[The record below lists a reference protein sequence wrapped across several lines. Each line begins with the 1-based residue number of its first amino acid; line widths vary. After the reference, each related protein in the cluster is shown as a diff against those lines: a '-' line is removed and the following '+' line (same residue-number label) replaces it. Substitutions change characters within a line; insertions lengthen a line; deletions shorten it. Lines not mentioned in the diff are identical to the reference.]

1 MLQNQFSRTG
11 TVISTEK
18 VVGCRE
24 LATYTMEKIKEL
36 HPGFQVDFD
45 CLHNNGHGYAVH
57 EFLGALGGVSVRYME
72 ESLAKHLLREAIDS
86 QPREFLK
93 YTTKLRELAQ
103 IDKYILRETRLVYDK
118 VVFLSGSNIMHD
130 NVDFEIVN
138 KAVEDGAIIKP
149 HPVTHAK
156 DIEWLKTKFGVDKV
170 LGPKVSGGQLLQRA
184 EVVYVPKNSELWLN
198 AISLQKTVRNISNGK
213 FPAELYRIVID
224 SVTDHPVYFPRV
236 ALNRLLS
243 NPHSG
248 IFFNKRD
255 VDRGL
260 PVYIR
265 RVKELLG
272 C

>member
-1 MLQNQFSRTG
+1 MLHNQFSRTG
-11 TVISTEK
+11 TVLSTEK
-18 VVGCRE
+18 AVASRE

-36 HPGFQVDFD
+36 HPGFHVDFD
-45 CLHNNGHGYAVH
+45 CLHNNGQGYAVH

-72 ESLAKHLLREAIDS
+72 ESLARHLLREAIDS
-86 QPREFLK
+86 QPSEFVK
-93 YTTKLRELAQ
+93 YTTLLKNLAQ
-103 IDKYILRETRLVYDK
+103 IDKYMLRETRLNHDK
-118 VVFLSGSNIMHD
+118 VVFLSGSNIMRD
-130 NVDFEIVN
+130 NIDFEVVS
-138 KAVEDGAIIKP
+138 KAVADGAIIKP

-156 DIEWLKTKFGVDKV
+156 DIEWLKSTYGADKV

-184 EVVYVPKNSELWLN
+184 EVVYVPKNSEMWLN
-198 AISLQKTVRNISNGK
+198 AIALQKTVRSISNGK

-224 SVTDHPVYFPRV
+224 SVIDHPVYFPRV

-248 IFFNKRD
+248 IFFSQRD

-265 RVKELLG
+265 RVRELLQ